1 LAGRTK
7 AKPANPSKDPVVLK
21 RRPRRSCIEE
31 EEDAA
36 RDVLLLRALGCCRA
50 EVVVVDEEKVLGRTK
65 AWVLAQAATSHKA
78 TRQATT
84 AMTELRMMMMMASL
98 LSC

>member
-7 AKPANPSKDPVVLK
+7 ARPANPSKDPVVLK
-21 RRPRRSCIEE
+21 RRPRRSCIEG

-50 EVVVVDEEKVLGRTK
+50 EVVVVDEEEVLGRTK
-65 AWVLAQAATSHKA
+65 AWVLAQAAT
-78 TRQATT
+78 RQAT
-84 AMTELRMMMMMASL
+84 AMTELRMMASL
-98 LSC
+98 LSEGNRVGE